1 MNKAIIIGNL
11 TKDCELRYTPSG
23 VAVANFTLAV
33 GRNFKN
39 LQGEKETDFI
49 PVVAYKQLAELCA
62 NYLDKGKKCCVE
74 GRIQTRNYTNKDGQ
88 KVYITE
94 LIANEVEFLTPKGQ
108 QHDNNSIGHETN
120 LEENP
125 FV

>member
-1 MNKAIIIGNL
+1 MLNKAIIIGNL
-11 TKDCELRYTPSG
+11 VQDCSLRYTPTG

-33 GRNFKN
+33 QRNFKN
-39 LQGEKETDFI
+39 SQGEREADFI
-49 PVVAYKQLAELCA
+49 PVVAYKQLAEVCA

-94 LIANEVEFLTPKGQ
+94 LIANEVEFLSPK
-108 QHDNNSIGHETN
+108 DSSLGHEVDN
-120 LEENP
+120 SDAP
-125 FV
+125 F